1 MTNNSVLI
9 TGGAKRIG
17 RSTALFLASKNYD
30 VAISYNKSA
39 NEARD
44 LKSQIESEYGTKC
57 LIYQCD
63 ISKKDSCLKLIKDVL
78 TDLPDLNLLINNA
91 SIFNKS
97 DPIEDFDDEYE
108 NNMAVHVRAPL
119 VLGTEFAKNINS
131 KNDTQGNI
139 INMLDKNISRN
150 STQFFYY
157 LLSKKT
163 LDNLTKMLAMKLSPN
178 IRVNAIAFGS
188 VMSASLQRTLK
199 DNAELR
205 ANIESRT
212 PLQRIAA
219 PSALADAAQFL
230 ASEASS
236 FMTGEI
242 VTVDGG
248 RTLLDSVSVPAH

>member
-108 NNMAVHVRAPL
+108 KNMAIHVRAPL
-119 VLGTEFAKNINS
+119 ILGTEFAKNINS

-163 LDNLTKMLAMKLSPN
+163 LDNLTKMLAMKFSPN
-178 IRVNAIAFGS
+178 IRVNAIAPGYILDDGFIAGS
-188 VMSASLQRTLK
+188 PQLSQKIIDDVPLKRKGDVKNITNSIDFIINNDYLTGQTLFIDGGASLNLSK
-199 DNAELR
+199 
-205 ANIESRT
+205 
-212 PLQRIAA
+212 
-219 PSALADAAQFL
+219 
-230 ASEASS
+230 
-236 FMTGEI
+236 
-242 VTVDGG
+242 
-248 RTLLDSVSVPAH
+248 

>member
-178 IRVNAIAFGS
+178 IRVNAIAPGYILDDGFIANSPELSQNIINNVPLKRKGD
-188 VMSASLQRTLK
+188 VENITNTVDFIINNDYLTGQTLFIDGGASLNLSK
-199 DNAELR
+199 
-205 ANIESRT
+205 
-212 PLQRIAA
+212 
-219 PSALADAAQFL
+219 
-230 ASEASS
+230 
-236 FMTGEI
+236 
-242 VTVDGG
+242 
-248 RTLLDSVSVPAH
+248 